1 MKRHTT
7 ARRRAPQTG
16 FTLIELMIV
25 VAIIGVLA
33 AIAIPSFTSY
43 IYRAR
48 TSEATTFLAE
58 IRQRQESYRAEFGT
72 YCAVSGMAFGSYT
85 PAALPPNGQQQT
97 WPAMDANWS
106 QLGAKPDGP
115 VRFQY
120 ATIAGNPG
128 DAPPAETGL
137 SANDFWFV
145 SQARGDLDGDGTTV
159 LFESLSVRPQVWV
172 SDGKG
177 WE

>member
-1 MKRHTT
+1 MKRQIS
-7 ARRRAPQTG
+7 ARGRATEAG

-25 VAIIGVLA
+25 VVIIGVLA

-58 IRQRQESYRAEFGT
+58 IRQRQESYRAEFGS
-72 YCAVSGMAFGSYT
+72 YCAVSGMSFGTYT

-97 WPAMDANWS
+97 WPAMDANWN

-115 VRFQY
+115 IRFQY

-128 DAPPAETGL
+128 VAPPAGTNL
-137 SANDFWFV
+137 NANDFWFV
-145 SQARGDLDGDGTTV
+145 SQAQGDLDGDGNLVT
-159 LFESLSVRPQVWV
+159 FEGYSATNTIWV